1 MAEMVTSIREEA
13 EGELLV
19 EVLTGKPV
27 PLEMAGSRTAAPV
40 GLMGDIF
47 IEGPEASE
55 NLIG

>member
-1 MAEMVTSIREEA
+1 M
-13 EGELLV
+13 V
-19 EVLTGKPV
+19 EVLIGKPV